1 MPFKSTFQEMAEP
14 GMFVSKVIMVDGTY
28 MVTGFAK
35 TIPNGKTI
43 EIQFIAEH

>member
-1 MPFKSTFQEMAEP
+1 MAEP
-14 GMFVSKVIMVDGTY
+14 GMFVCKVVMVDGTY

-35 TIPNGKTI
+35 TIPNGTRL